1 MKVFKVGD
9 TVEVNGRSEYNDRG
23 NIPIGTIGK
32 IKEIR
37 RRYVNTPN
45 EYNVYKLS
53 FDGIPDGDDLTN
65 NYQSMNFTK
74 IVGKIVS
81 MSIPEGYDVS
91 IIGDK
96 NIMVVEGM
104 NILEGMNIFWSDGS
118 YNTGG
123 ICMDDPTDW
132 TISRELEDDYI
143 RRIDNT
149 NIYELMRPD
158 GFKFILEKL

>member
-53 FDGIPDGDDLTN
+53 FDCIPDGDVLTY

-91 IIGDK
+91 IIGDVSSDMEV
-96 NIMVVEGM
+96 NVIDVVTLI
-104 NILEGMNIFWSDGS
+104 NYILSSW
-118 YNTGG
+118 
-123 ICMDDPTDW
+123 
-132 TISRELEDDYI
+132 L
-143 RRIDNT
+143 
-149 NIYELMRPD
+149 
-158 GFKFILEKL
+158 ILK